1 MAYSVNNVTVGKP
14 GIGGCVYRAD
24 AGTTLPTDA
33 VTALASAFKN
43 MGYISDEGIKET
55 VERTTEDIKA
65 YGGDT
70 VATPQT
76 EFKVEFGMTFL
87 ETLNVEAIKA
97 VNGSSNVSGELS
109 TGLTVLVNS
118 KELPEGVWAIDQ
130 VLNGNVSYRI
140 VIPKGKITEVG
151 EITYVDGEPVGFEV
165 TITALPDSSGNA
177 SYKYMKTVSGG
188 SGGSGTS

>member
-1 MAYSVNNVTVGKP
+1 MANSVNNVTVGKP
-14 GIGGCVYRAD
+14 AIGGCAFRAD
-24 AGTTLPTDA
+24 KGTTLPNDA
-33 VTALASAFKN
+33 VTALTSAFKN

-87 ETLNVEAIKA
+87 EALNVDAIKA
-97 VNGSSNVSGELS
+97 VNGETNVSGALG
-109 TGLTVLVNS
+109 TGLTINVNS

-130 VLNGNVSYRI
+130 VLNGNVAYRI
-140 VIPKGKITEVG
+140 VIPHGKITEVG
-151 EITYVDGEPVGFEV
+151 EITYVDGEPVGYEV
-165 TITALPDSSGNA
+165 TITALPDSNGNA
-177 SYKYMKTVSGG
+177 SYKYMKTVSG
-188 SGGSGTS
+188 SSGTS